1 MSGEV
6 AVADNPHWFFHPLN
20 NFTLNRKWSLKKF
33 RKKQVYYW
41 LFWKRKKARERKT
54 EEATMRWSL
63 AECLTVSHRWMK
75 VQRWR
80 RSAKKILETHFSS
93 PQICKRMCFKP
104 SINAQTSLSSFSG
117 HPSCFF
123 GSNQFS
129 CFDLCLTGMLLSTM
143 KRKFMYILLR
153 VLNIPNQIH
162 FQICVYDCRNQ
173 NREWR
178 F

>member
-1 MSGEV
+1 M
-6 AVADNPHWFFHPLN
+6 
-20 NFTLNRKWSLKKF
+20 KF

-41 LFWKRKKARERKT
+41 LFRKRETGRERIT
-54 EEATMRWSL
+54 EEATMRWWW

-80 RSAKKILETHFSS
+80 RSAVGSKKFIETHFSS
-93 PQICKRMCFKP
+93 LEICKRMCFKP
-104 SINAQTSLSSFSG
+104 SINAQTSFLG
-117 HPSCFF
+117 DPSCFF

-129 CFDLCLTGMLLSTM
+129 CFDFCLTGMILSTM
-143 KRKFMYILLR
+143 KRKFVCILLR
-153 VLNIPNQIH
+153 VLDIPNQIH